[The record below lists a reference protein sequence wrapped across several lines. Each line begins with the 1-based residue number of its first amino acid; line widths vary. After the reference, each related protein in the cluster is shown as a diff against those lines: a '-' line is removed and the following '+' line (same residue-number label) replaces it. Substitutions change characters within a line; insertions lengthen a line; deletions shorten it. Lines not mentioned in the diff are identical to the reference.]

1 MFNQRSPF
9 IRKVLNLSM
18 AIVFLIVVIIPK
30 LLTSLFIF
38 EIDYSTFLLVIIP
51 SGTFLGLSFLV
62 SIANWIDQ
70 KN

>member
-1 MFNQRSPF
+1 
-9 IRKVLNLSM
+9 M

-38 EIDYSTFLLVIIP
+38 EIDYSAFLLVIIP

>member
-38 EIDYSTFLLVIIP
+38 EIDYSAFLLVIIP

>member
-38 EIDYSTFLLVIIP
+38 EIDYSAILLVIIP